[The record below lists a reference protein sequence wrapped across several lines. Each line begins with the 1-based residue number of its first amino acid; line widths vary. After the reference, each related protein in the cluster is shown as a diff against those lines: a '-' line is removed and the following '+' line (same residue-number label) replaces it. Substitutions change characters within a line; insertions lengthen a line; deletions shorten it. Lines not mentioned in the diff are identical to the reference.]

1 MFLNDKPIVMPAYVF
16 LIMLYFE
23 EKKMLSDVENKS
35 AKYGFTKKQKK
46 PERVFLKNFCYIL
59 F

>member
-1 MFLNDKPIVMPAYVF
+1 
-16 LIMLYFE
+16 MLYFE

-35 AKYGFTKKQKK
+35 AKYGFTKKQ
-46 PERVFLKNFCYIL
+46 NFCYIL